1 MAVKIRMRKVSD
13 TAKKRY
19 NFRIVV
25 IEGGRSRDAR
35 VIEELGYYDPAKQPA
50 ALKVNKERLE
60 HWRKLGAQVSSTVK
74 SLVKKLK

>member
-74 SLVKKLK
+74 SLVKKVQ